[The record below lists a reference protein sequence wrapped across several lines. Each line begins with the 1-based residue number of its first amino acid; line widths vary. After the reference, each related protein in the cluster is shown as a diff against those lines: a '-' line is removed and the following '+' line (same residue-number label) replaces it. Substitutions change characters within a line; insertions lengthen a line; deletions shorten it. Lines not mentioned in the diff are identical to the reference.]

1 MFKKPRVEGS
11 EKPSQQIKVFD
22 LKTNTT
28 YYNSKCEASRA
39 LNINHLVINIYF
51 LVIKLSLIK
60 GRFVFYKVVN
70 SYPFGCAT
78 SRQFHNILSTTE
90 SLNNL
95 SISYPPSP
103 LLLLLCSFSKKGRKL
118 LWI

>member
-1 MFKKPRVEGS
+1 MSTIQKGEKPIFLARFQKGEYNSMFKKPRVEGS

-60 GRFVFYKVVN
+60 GRFVF
-70 SYPFGCAT
+70 
-78 SRQFHNILSTTE
+78 
-90 SLNNL
+90 
-95 SISYPPSP
+95 
-103 LLLLLCSFSKKGRKL
+103 
-118 LWI
+118 

>member
-28 YYNSKCEASRA
+28 YYNPKCEASRA

-60 GRFVFYKVVN
+60 GRFVF
-70 SYPFGCAT
+70 
-78 SRQFHNILSTTE
+78 
-90 SLNNL
+90 
-95 SISYPPSP
+95 
-103 LLLLLCSFSKKGRKL
+103 
-118 LWI
+118 